1 MQVLDRIAE
10 LSQKMYDVEHRDNSR
25 YFPAKTCRDLQLC
38 HSGIRLKDGEKGL
51 HIPLKIWWLSFL
63 HLWSKTI
70 LFSNVNSR
78 QLR

>member
-38 HSGIRLKDGEKGL
+38 HSGIRLKDGEEGL
-51 HIPLKIWWLSFL
+51 HIPLKI
-63 HLWSKTI
+63 
-70 LFSNVNSR
+70 
-78 QLR
+78 

>member
-51 HIPLKIWWLSFL
+51 HIPLKI
-63 HLWSKTI
+63 
-70 LFSNVNSR
+70 
-78 QLR
+78 

>member
-63 HLWSKTI
+63 LLWSKTI

>member
-1 MQVLDRIAE
+1 MRVLDRIAE

-63 HLWSKTI
+63 HLWNKTI

>member
-10 LSQKMYDVEHRDNSR
+10 LSQKMYDEEHRDNSR

-51 HIPLKIWWLSFL
+51 HIPLKISWLSFL
-63 HLWSKTI
+63 LLWSKTI

>member
-51 HIPLKIWWLSFL
+51 HIPLKISWLSFL
-63 HLWSKTI
+63 LLWSKTI

>member
-1 MQVLDRIAE
+1 MRVLDRIAE

-51 HIPLKIWWLSFL
+51 HIPLKIWWLSFFTSL
-63 HLWSKTI
+63 KQNNFI
-70 LFSNVNSR
+70 F
-78 QLR
+78 QC

>member
-1 MQVLDRIAE
+1 MQVLDRIVE

-38 HSGIRLKDGEKGL
+38 HSGIRLKDGEEGL

>member
-51 HIPLKIWWLSFL
+51 HIPLKISWLSFL
-63 HLWSKTI
+63 ILWSKTI